1 MSARAETVPSR
12 RVVIT
17 VADLKGVSDRLL
29 VPINAII
36 TPSAH
41 DRAAQSGITIIR
53 EQRVTAPLTVKPGR
67 PTRTVTSVA
76 RVIDHTNL
84 SPLATRD
91 DIASLCGEARDY
103 RFASVCVS
111 PPHVSGAASDTRGTD
126 VAVCSVVAF
135 PLGAHDSQLK
145 ASEALECVKSGALEI
160 DMVANSGLLH
170 SGEFRAY
177 YDDIALVRRAIGRE
191 IKLKVII
198 EAPLL
203 DDCDIVRAGVL
214 VAEAGADFVKTS
226 TGVYS
231 QARTADVHLLKRAL
245 GSRVQIKAAG
255 GIRDAQSAC
264 AMLDAGADRLG
275 TSSSIAIMWE
285 LGAR

>member
-1 MSARAETVPSR
+1 VL
-12 RVVIT
+12 IT
-17 VADLKGVSDRLL
+17 AADLKGVSDRLL

-41 DRAAQSGITIIR
+41 DQAAQSGITIIR

-111 PPHVSGAASDTRGTD
+111 PPHVSGAASETRGTD

-135 PLGAHDSQLK
+135 PLGAR
-145 ASEALECVKSGALEI
+145 EI

-170 SGEFRAY
+170 SGELRAY

-203 DDCDIVRAGVL
+203 DECDIVRAGVL
-214 VAEAGADFVKTS
+214 AAEAGADFIKTS

-231 QARTADVHLLKRAL
+231 QARATDVHLLKRAL